1 MELNSICFELA
12 LVSGVEWKSI
22 WKGQNMG
29 FPCGSDAKESAMR
42 ETWVQCLSREDP
54 LEKKMATHSSILAWK
69 IPWMEDPW
77 TVVHGVAKSWTRL
90 SDFTFQG
97 ENGNI
102 TVEKFSK
109 PYLKQV
115 IKFTIMNYIM
125 WLSIYLLIW
134 CHEERTL
141 PLWSS
146 SQDPRLIIRKISNKL
161 TLRDILHNIWPV
173 LLKTV
178 KVHPKQRKTKKLLL
192 TRCDM
197 KETQNTNAMWY
208 PAGTLNRKRT
218 LVENLVQSK

>member
-1 MELNSICFELA
+1 MFKLHRMVAKWEIRPHCVKPLRFEA
-12 LVSGVEWKSI
+12 CLVCMTK
-22 WKGQNMG
+22 
-29 FPCGSDAKESAMR
+29 
-42 ETWVQCLSREDP
+42 
-54 LEKKMATHSSILAWK
+54 
-69 IPWMEDPW
+69 
-77 TVVHGVAKSWTRL
+77 VHGVAKSWTRL

-146 SQDPRLIIRKISNKL
+146 SQEPRLISNKL
-161 TLRDILHNIWPV
+161 TLRDNIWPV

-197 KETQNTNAMWY
+197 KET
-208 PAGTLNRKRT
+208 
-218 LVENLVQSK
+218 